1 MYHNQKK
8 WKKTTFL
15 IKYIKITKQVK
26 INIMTTVRL
35 HMAHL
40 QPTQLPQGG
49 RGTGLG
55 TCNRITK
62 NIIIM

>member
-1 MYHNQKK
+1 
-8 WKKTTFL
+8 
-15 IKYIKITKQVK
+15 
-26 INIMTTVRL
+26 MTTVRL